1 MEKNGRARR
10 SEKGLSVEMVF
21 CVDSVQNASLRVSTV
36 RVHQVHY
43 SGVGTGGG
51 GLGGC
56 SPLKFLIELY
66 LSL

>member
-1 MEKNGRARR
+1 
-10 SEKGLSVEMVF
+10 MVF

-51 GLGGC
+51 GGLGGC